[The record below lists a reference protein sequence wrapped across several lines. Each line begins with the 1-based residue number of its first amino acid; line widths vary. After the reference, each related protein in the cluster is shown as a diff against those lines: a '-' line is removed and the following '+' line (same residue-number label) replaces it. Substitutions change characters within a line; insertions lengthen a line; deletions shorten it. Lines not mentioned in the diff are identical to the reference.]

1 MGRYGLRQLCAFVL
15 ACGVY
20 FGGIPHMY
28 FLGLRASGAD
38 DSVAFAVE
46 AVLAWLLLAAVY
58 VYWRQLTPL
67 AVHCLCVALSLLL
80 LLRNP
85 NVIVQEWHF
94 LWATLGPSCW
104 AAILI
109 SFPVSLVLLAFSAV
123 LGRRIEPL
131 TNRLAGDD
139 FIRGISGPDPRLQRT
154 PARRDSHTG

>member
-28 FLGLRASGAD
+28 FFRLRGVGAD
-38 DSVAFAVE
+38 DFVAFAFE
-46 AVLAWLLLAAVY
+46 AVPAWLLLAAVY

-67 AVHCLCVALSLLL
+67 AVHCLCVALGWLLL
-80 LLRNP
+80 LGNAD
-85 NVIVQEWHF
+85 VMAQAKHF
-94 LWATLGPSCW
+94 ALAPLGPSCW

-109 SFPVSLVLLAFSAV
+109 SFPVSLVLLALSAV

-131 TNRLAGDD
+131 TNRLGGDY
-139 FIRGISGPDPRLQRT
+139 FIRAISRLNPRLQRA
-154 PARRDSHTG
+154 PARRGSHTD